1 MSRNTA
7 IVLITLAIIV
17 VCSICAICIGGY
29 LGLQLLNQ
37 QSATAFANLVTEIG
51 VTAEVNFP
59 PTELRFDTPTPPPNI
74 NSTPIPT
81 PLPGSTDTLNA
92 LESEEIPFNDLRLL
106 AMRLKGIP
114 DIPEVVGDKNN
125 DWPIGQKLDFIA
137 SNTDTN
143 ENFNLTGT
151 LIYKTENIYLFVGPD
166 VSVSNSEAKA
176 AMDDF
181 QNNIIPTNRGYF
193 GSEANPGIDGDPHIY
208 ILYLRGIGFG
218 IGGYDSSADGYS
230 KLAHEASNEKEIFFI
245 NADNTSIS
253 ERYTLAHE
261 FQHLILGAHDPNEET
276 FLNEGASV
284 LSQYLNG
291 DRNIGFDAAFLS
303 DPDQQLNANDQG
315 MSSYGGGFLFWTY
328 FLDRFGQEAT
338 KDLIA
343 NQDNG
348 LRSFESTLAQ
358 INATDPATGQ
368 PITLA
373 DYFAD
378 WVVANYLGDS
388 SVADGRYDYK
398 TYAEAPTVSSP
409 TDTIADCPAQ
419 LSATVHQFAAD
430 YLEIRCSGSFTLNF
444 TGSRQIQAVPAEP
457 HSGRY
462 FFWSNRG
469 DKSDTSLTREFDL
482 SGLSAATLKYWT
494 WYDIEEDYD
503 YAYVE
508 VSTDGGQT
516 FTILDTPSCTSSNP
530 SGNNFGCG
538 YSGTSGDWIEESV
551 DLSAYAGQTV
561 LVRFEYITDD
571 AVNQNG
577 WLLDDISIPEL
588 NYNAD
593 FESGED
599 GWDGQGMVRI
609 DNFLPQQFVVQLIKQ
624 GSDTTVERVPLTDSN
639 LGTITFDLQTGETAT
654 LVVSGLTLYTTE
666 LASYQID
673 IQ

>member
-1 MSRNTA
+1 MSRNTT
-7 IVLITLAIIV
+7 LIIIIILAIALT
-17 VCSICAICIGGY
+17 CGLCAIGIGGY
-29 LGLQLLNQ
+29 FGLQFLGQ
-37 QSATAFANLVTEIG
+37 QQATVSANIITEIAMTSEFG
-51 VTAEVNFP
+51 LTREPSFDP
-59 PTELRFDTPTPPPNI
+59 PTPAPAI
-74 NSTPIPT
+74 NTTPIPI
-81 PLPGSTDTLNA
+81 PLPGSRETIAA

-114 DIPEVVGDKNN
+114 DIPEVVGDQNN
-125 DWPIGQKLDFIA
+125 DWPIGKELEFTA

-143 ENFNLTGT
+143 SNFNLTGT
-151 LIYKTENIYLFVGPD
+151 LIYKTENVYLFVGPD
-166 VSVSNSEAKA
+166 VSVSDSEAQA
-176 AMDDF
+176 AIDDF
-181 QNNIIPTNRGYF
+181 QNNIYPTNREYF
-193 GSEANPGIDGDPHIY
+193 GGEKNPGIDGDPHIY

-230 KLAHEASNEKEIFFI
+230 KLAHEKSNEKEIFFI
-245 NADNTSIS
+245 NADTTAIS
-253 ERYTLAHE
+253 DRYTLAHE
-261 FQHLILGAHDPNEET
+261 FQHLILGAQDPNEET

-291 DRNIGFDAAFLS
+291 DRNIGFDSAFLN

-315 MSSYGGGFLFWTY
+315 LSSYGGGFLFWAY

-358 INATDPATGQ
+358 LNATDPVSGQ

-378 WVVANYLGDS
+378 WVVTNYLGDS
-388 SVADGRYDYK
+388 SVADGRYAYQ

-409 TDTIADCPAQ
+409 SDTLTDCPTQ
-419 LSATVHQFAAD
+419 QSATVGQFAAD
-430 YLEIRCSGSFTLNF
+430 YIEIRCAGSFTLNF
-444 TGSRQIQAVPAEP
+444 TGSRQVKAVPADP
-457 HSGRY
+457 YSGRY

-469 DKSDTSLTREFDL
+469 DKSDTTITREFDL
-482 SGLSAATLKYWT
+482 SGVAAATLKYWT
-494 WYDIEEDYD
+494 WYDIEQDYD

-516 FTILDTPSCTSSNP
+516 YTILDTPSCTSENP
-530 SGNNFGCG
+530 SGNNFGCS
-538 YSGTSGDWIEESV
+538 YTGTSGDWIEESV

-571 AVNQNG
+571 AVTQNG
-577 WLLDDISIPEL
+577 WLIDDISIPEL
-588 NYNAD
+588 NYSED
-593 FESGED
+593 FETGEG
-599 GWDGQGMVRI
+599 GWEGLGMVRN
-609 DNFLPQQFVVQLIKQ
+609 DNFLPQQFVVQIIKQ
-624 GSDTTVERVPLTDSN
+624 GSETTVERVPLTDSN
-639 LGTITFDLQTGETAT
+639 LGTITLDLTSGETAT
-654 LVVSGLTLYTTE
+654 IVISGLTPFTTE

-673 IQ
+673 IK